1 MKGWFQKILIINL
14 TEHSY
19 TDEVVSESVYR
30 KYLGGKGLATH
41 LLLKKNRPGVDALSP
56 ENNLIIALGP
66 ITDTK
71 IWGSSRYGV
80 FTKSPQT
87 GIFSEAYSG
96 GRVAE
101 PMSRTGYD
109 AFVLQGASPEPVC
122 LEISDNGVT
131 FHDATKLWGADVYET
146 EDQIS
151 KDLPLKKSG
160 IISIGPAGENLVKF
174 ATIANNKWRCAGRS
188 GVGAVMGSKKV
199 KALVFHGEKRR
210 EMADPQAEKDFAQE
224 WAQKAK
230 GHPVVAFFKNSGT
243 PGLVSII
250 NKIGAFPSRYWSAGT
265 ADHWEKISAETLH
278 SEYSVVPT
286 ACNRCFMACG
296 RLTTVKEGKY
306 KGLKIDGPEYETIF
320 SFGGLCL
327 VKNIDEIMHLNDLC
341 DKLGMDTIT
350 GGNLAAFTIE
360 ASLQGKIEEKFD
372 YGDAEAIASLLEKIA
387 SKEGIGAI
395 LAEGIRHAAKV
406 WGMEDFAIH
415 VKGMEPAGYDPR
427 VLKSMALAYAT
438 SDRGACHAR
447 TTAFKG
453 ELAGMIAPDEVEGKA
468 EMLID
473 FEDRLTLMDTL
484 IGCRFYRDL
493 YLWDEFARIIKMTT
507 GMETDKAGLKKIASD
522 IRDATRFFN
531 TREGVTRDDDTLPPR
546 FFDEGIGDD
555 KNVITREELELMK
568 DDYYRLRGWNESGLP
583 CEESE

>member
-14 TEHSY
+14 TEHTCS
-19 TDEVVSESVYR
+19 DEMVSDTVYR

-41 LLLKKNRPGVDALSP
+41 LLLKKNRPGVDPLSP
-56 ENNLIIALGP
+56 ENNLIFALGP

-80 FTKSPQT
+80 YTKSPLT
-87 GIFSEAYSG
+87 GIFAESYSG
-96 GRVAE
+96 GKVAE
-101 PMSRTGYD
+101 PMSRSGYD
-109 AFVLQGASPEPVC
+109 AFVLQGASTEPVSI
-122 LEISDNGVT
+122 EISDTGVV
-131 FHDATKLWGADVYET
+131 FHDATALWGADVYET
-146 EDQIS
+146 EDRIS
-151 KDLPLKKSG
+151 REFEGRNAG

-199 KALVFHGEKRR
+199 KALVFHGKKRR
-210 EMADPQAEKDFAQE
+210 EVADQEAEKKFAGE
-224 WAQKAK
+224 WAQKSK
-230 GHPVVAFFKNSGT
+230 NHPVVAFFKNSGT

-250 NKIGAFPSRYWSAGT
+250 NKIGAFPSRYWSDGT

-278 SEYSVVPT
+278 TEYSVTPT

-296 RLTTVKEGKY
+296 RLTTVKEGKH

-327 VKNIDEIMHLNDLC
+327 IQDLGEIMYLNDLC
-341 DKLGMDTIT
+341 DRLGLDTIT

-360 ASLQGKIEEKFD
+360 ASLQGKIEEKFE
-372 YGDAEAIASLLEKIA
+372 YGDAEAIASLLKKIA
-387 SKEGIGAI
+387 LKKGIGAI
-395 LAEGIRHAAKV
+395 LAEGIRHAAQK

-453 ELAGMIAPDEVEGKA
+453 ELAGMIAPDAIEGKA
-468 EMLID
+468 EILID
-473 FEDRLTLMDTL
+473 FEDRLTLMDAL

-493 YLWDEFARIIKMTT
+493 YLWDEFTQIVKITT
-507 GMETDKAGLKKIASD
+507 GMVVDKEGLKKIASD
-522 IRDATRFFN
+522 IRDAARFFN
-531 TREGVTRDDDTLPPR
+531 SREGITRDHDTLPPR
-546 FFDEGIGDD
+546 FFDEGVGPD
-555 KNVITREELELMK
+555 KNLITREELEKMK
-568 DDYYRLRGWNESGLP
+568 DDYYRLRGWNERGLP
-583 CEESE
+583 GGTSS